1 MGHCVFGNISV
12 TIRRHVY
19 SLLPFDNTQGTSQV
33 EGADN
38 THFLII
44 VFDPDQF
51 QTCIYTSI
59 NRQTGVVP
67 GETGVSFNTLIW
79 SPQRAGVFHM
89 VHTSC

>member
-44 VFDPDQF
+44 VFDPDQI

-59 NRQTGVVP
+59 NMHFLLNISRQVLCQVRLGCRL
-67 GETGVSFNTLIW
+67 TL
-79 SPQRAGVFHM
+79 
-89 VHTSC
+89 